1 MVWLKIVN
9 KAESHGV
16 SGVKSG
22 ILRPFVHRFKLNK
35 KLLAHFDGPNSINN
49 TFINTFEVF
58 LGIFNAIRIFHR
70 FIYLGLL
77 PSFERRLSADFDWL
91 TPVSRPYI

>member
-1 MVWLKIVN
+1 MVSLKIVN
-9 KAESHGV
+9 KAESDGV

-35 KLLAHFDGPNSINN
+35 KLLAHFNGPNSINN

-58 LGIFNAIRIFHR
+58 
-70 FIYLGLL
+70 
-77 PSFERRLSADFDWL
+77 
-91 TPVSRPYI
+91 